1 MRDSLRA
8 HGVVDAVRRKVS
20 IGVPVKPV
28 GAGLSFASSPDGGEH
43 ARTDREDSMITRR
56 HTLATLAASTIAAPA
71 GLRAQSTV
79 SWLAYSYVPAATLA
93 PARVF
98 QEIIERIAK
107 ETSNGFQ
114 IKYHLG
120 GSLSIKVTDITTAVG
135 DNVVQLADDGFQQ
148 GNVPITGIL
157 RLPMLITNAQ
167 EFEKAL
173 AIMKPYVER
182 AYDKRG
188 AVLLSTYYFP
198 VQIAWSSK
206 KLTSLDELKGQKIRA
221 TSPEQIEFLKRF
233 GANGLTVGAPE
244 VPSALERGVVDGVLT
259 ANAGGGKIWKDLL
272 KYCYEIPLNYFE
284 GNVIANKEAYAK
296 LPANYRDVLTKA
308 VVDLSPKITRMLAD
322 EESEEKAKR
331 KAEGM
336 VQTTATAAEIKLG
349 AERMESFWNDWAK
362 TKGAETQEALKK
374 VREALGR

>member
-1 MRDSLRA
+1 
-8 HGVVDAVRRKVS
+8 
-20 IGVPVKPV
+20 
-28 GAGLSFASSPDGGEH
+28 
-43 ARTDREDSMITRR
+43 MITRR
-56 HTLATLAASTIAAPA
+56 RALGTIAAASALAPA
-71 GLRAQSTV
+71 VSQAQTV
-79 SWLAYSYVPAATLA
+79 NWIAYSYVPAATLA

-98 QEIIERIAK
+98 QEIIERVAK
-107 ETSNGFQ
+107 ETNNGFQ

-135 DNVVQLADDGFQQ
+135 DDVVQLADDGFQQ

-157 RLPMLITNAQ
+157 RLPMLITTAQ

-182 AYDKRG
+182 AYDKKG
-188 AVLLSTYYFP
+188 VTVLTTYYFP
-198 VQIAWSSK
+198 MQIAWSSK
-206 KLTSLDELKGQKIRA
+206 KLTSLDDMKGQKIRA

-259 ANAGGGKIWKDLL
+259 ANAGGGKVWKDLL
-272 KYCYEIPLNYFE
+272 KYCYEIGLNLFE
-284 GNVIANKEAYAK
+284 ANIIANKEALAK
-296 LPANYRDVLTKA
+296 LPANYRESLTKA
-308 VVDLSPKITRMLAD
+308 VVELAPKMTQIMAG

-331 KAEGM
+331 QSEGLIYSA
-336 VQTTATAAEIKLG
+336 ATPADYKRG
-349 AERMESFWNDWAK
+349 AERMAPYWDEWAK
-362 TKGAETQEALKK
+362 SKGTETQEALKK

>member
-1 MRDSLRA
+1 
-8 HGVVDAVRRKVS
+8 
-20 IGVPVKPV
+20 
-28 GAGLSFASSPDGGEH
+28 
-43 ARTDREDSMITRR
+43 MITRR
-56 HTLATLAASTIAAPA
+56 HTLAVLAAGSVSTPALLGAQAP
-71 GLRAQSTV
+71 TT
-79 SWLAYSYVPAATLA
+79 WTAYTYVPAATLA

-98 QEIIERIAK
+98 QEIIERVSK
-107 ETSNGFQ
+107 ETNGGLQ

-135 DNVVQLADDGFQQ
+135 DNVIQLGDDGFQQ

-182 AYDKRG
+182 AYDKKG
-188 AVLLSTYYFP
+188 ATVLATYYFP
-198 VQIAWSSK
+198 VQIAFSSK

-259 ANAGGGKIWKDLL
+259 ANAGGGKIWKDLV
-272 KYCYEIPLNYFE
+272 KYSYEIGLNFFE
-284 GNVIANKEAYAK
+284 ANIIVNKEAYAK
-296 LPANYRDVLTKA
+296 LPANYRESLTKA
-308 VVDLSPKITRMLAD
+308 IVDLAPKMTQMMSV
-322 EESEEKAKR
+322 EEGEEKAKR

-336 VQTTATAAEIKLG
+336 VQTAATPEDYKRG
-349 AERMESFWNDWAK
+349 AERMASYWDEWAK
-362 TKGAETQEALKK
+362 QKGPEAQEALKK
-374 VREALGR
+374 VRQALGR

>member
-1 MRDSLRA
+1 
-8 HGVVDAVRRKVS
+8 
-20 IGVPVKPV
+20 
-28 GAGLSFASSPDGGEH
+28 
-43 ARTDREDSMITRR
+43 MITRR

-79 SWLAYSYVPAATLA
+79 NWLAYSYVPAATLA

-308 VVDLSPKITRMLAD
+308 VVDLSPKITKILAD

-336 VQTTATAAEIKLG
+336 VQTTATPAEIKLG
-349 AERMESFWNDWAK
+349 AERMESYWNDWAK